1 MKTITTFAMTLALTA
16 SAAFANDHM
25 IQVAAEARELASDY
39 KKMTITL
46 KDKNFPERELQEELK
61 AAENELEKIEG
72 HMMEFSVAALTLTPS
87 QSKDW
92 KLAQDLVKLLD
103 IFHGRKS
110 VLLEGGDPH
119 KKRSAILAEAQ
130 ALLTRANTL
139 ADVAK
144 RLSAIPTS

>member
-1 MKTITTFAMTLALTA
+1 MKTVKTLALTLALTA

-25 IQVAAEARELASDY
+25 TQIAAEARELAADY

-61 AAENELEKIEG
+61 VAEMELEKIQA
-72 HMMEFSVAALTLTPS
+72 HMVQFGALGLTLTPA
-87 QSKDW
+87 QVKDW
-92 KLAQDLVKLLD
+92 KTAQDLVQLLD
-103 IFHGRKS
+103 VFHGRKS

-119 KKRSAILAEAQ
+119 KNRAQLLAEAQ
-130 ALLTRANTL
+130 GLLTRANML

-144 RLSAIPTS
+144 RLSVIPNS

>member
-1 MKTITTFAMTLALTA
+1 MKTMNALALTLAITA

-25 IQVAAEARELASDY
+25 TQIAAEARELASDY

-46 KDKNFPERELQEELK
+46 QDKNFPERELQEELK
-61 AAENELEKIEG
+61 VAEIELEKIQG
-72 HMMEFSVAALTLTPS
+72 HMGQFSEAAPILNAA
-87 QSKDW
+87 QVKDW
-92 KLAQDLVKLLD
+92 KTAQDLVQLLD

-119 KKRSAILAEAQ
+119 TNRAKLLAEAQ
-130 ALLTRANTL
+130 ALLTRANML